1 MRGLRGQVGRLR
13 EMIVVICKHSGAF
26 GDMQRHFN
34 SVLTA
39 KMTVLGTKTLRRIH
53 ILDSF
58 SHKDF
63 EKEDGFYI

>member
-1 MRGLRGQVGRLR
+1 MRGLRGHVGRLR
-13 EMIVVICKHSGAF
+13 EMIV
-26 GDMQRHFN
+26 QRHFN